1 MLERSQVAEDGL
13 LSPVTDITFSD
24 SPPSRPRDPRIVLVH
39 DYVTQRGGAE
49 RVVLD
54 LLRSFPGARLVTACF
69 EAKATYPR
77 FAEYDIET
85 LWPNRFPMFRQ
96 DPRTAFPFLAKAFS
110 RHVISDADLVICSSS
125 GWAHRVTTSAPK
137 IVYCHNPAR
146 WLYQP
151 DDYFADLPHWIRR
164 GQRGFVAAMSG
175 LRHSDA
181 IAAQRC
187 SRYLGNSA
195 AVVQRIRDTYGIEAT
210 ILPPS
215 RGISPTGPATPV
227 AGIEPGF
234 LLTIGRERGYKHT
247 ESICQA
253 VASMK
258 GERLVA
264 VGAQPAEAY
273 EPQITRLRNL
283 SDENMR
289 WLYANASG
297 LVAVAHEDFG
307 LAPVEAQAFG
317 LPTVVLRAGGYLD
330 TTVENVTGV
339 FVDGTSP
346 ALIADAIANL
356 RSRTWD
362 SVAIRRCGEQF
373 SREAFTDRI
382 TRIADKELGRVGVV
396 KATRSTVALGT
407 YTRSN
412 STPHS
417 PGARRGVHSAGHSP
431 GGNRDR
437 AHAGDH
443 SGPGRVEGYPAKEP
457 AAAGRQAVDRV
468 DDRAGPGH

>member
-1 MLERSQVAEDGL
+1 MLRHDSATASGDRIAVRVTNTTLSGSPSSVA
-13 LSPVTDITFSD
+13 
-24 SPPSRPRDPRIVLVH
+24 RDPRIVLVH

-96 DPRTAFPFLAKAFS
+96 DPRTAFPFLARAFA
-110 RHVISDADLVICSSS
+110 RHVIRDADLVICSSS

-151 DDYFADLPHWIRR
+151 DDYFADLPKWARR
-164 GQRGFVAAMSG
+164 CQRGFVTAMGG

-181 IAAQRC
+181 IAAKRC
-187 SRYLGNSA
+187 SRYIGNSA
-195 AVVQRIRDTYGIEAT
+195 AVVQRVRDTYGIEAT
-210 ILPPS
+210 IVPPS
-215 RGISPTGPATPV
+215 RGISPTGPQTPARRV
-227 AGIEPGF
+227 DPGF

-247 ESICQA
+247 ESICRA
-253 VASMK
+253 VASVAS
-258 GERLVA
+258 ERLVA
-264 VGAQPAEAY
+264 VGAPSTGADESN
-273 EPQITRLRNL
+273 ITRLTNL

-317 LPTVVLRAGGYLD
+317 LPSVVLRSGGYLD

-346 ALIADAIANL
+346 
-356 RSRTWD
+356 
-362 SVAIRRCGEQF
+362 
-373 SREAFTDRI
+373 
-382 TRIADKELGRVGVV
+382 
-396 KATRSTVALGT
+396 
-407 YTRSN
+407 
-412 STPHS
+412 
-417 PGARRGVHSAGHSP
+417 
-431 GGNRDR
+431 
-437 AHAGDH
+437 
-443 SGPGRVEGYPAKEP
+443 
-457 AAAGRQAVDRV
+457 
-468 DDRAGPGH
+468 

>member
-1 MLERSQVAEDGL
+1 MPGHVKVRASADETTLRVNSCTV
-13 LSPVTDITFSD
+13 SNS
-24 SPPSRPRDPRIVLVH
+24 SSRPAREPRIVIVH

-54 LLRSFPGARLVTACF
+54 LLRSFPGTRLVTACF
-69 EAKATYPR
+69 EASSTYPR
-77 FAEYDIET
+77 FAAYDIET
-85 LWPNRFPMFRQ
+85 LWLDRVPMFRR

-110 RHVISDADLVICSSS
+110 RHIIDDVDLVICSSS

-151 DDYFADLPHWIRR
+151 DDYFADLPKWARR
-164 GQRGFVAAMSG
+164 CQRGFVTAMGG

-181 IAAQRC
+181 IAAKRC
-187 SRYLGNSA
+187 SRYIGNSA
-195 AVVQRIRDTYGIEAT
+195 AVVQRVRDTYGIEAT
-210 ILPPS
+210 IVPPS
-215 RGISPTGPATPV
+215 RGISPTGPQTPV
-227 AGIEPGF
+227 DGVDPGF

-247 ESICQA
+247 ESICRA
-253 VASMK
+253 VASVAS
-258 GERLVA
+258 ERLVA
-264 VGAQPAEAY
+264 VGAPSTGADESN
-273 EPQITRLRNL
+273 ITRLTNL

-317 LPTVVLRAGGYLD
+317 LPSVVLRSGGYLD

-346 ALIADAIANL
+346 ELIVAAIAKL

-362 SVAIRRCGEQF
+362 AAAIRRCGARF
-373 SREAFTDRI
+373 SREAFTHRI
-382 TRIADKELGRVGVV
+382 RRIADEELERRSGV
-396 KATRSTVALGT
+396 RSAVA
-407 YTRSN
+407 RASV
-412 STPHS
+412 
-417 PGARRGVHSAGHSP
+417 RG
-431 GGNRDR
+431 GGE
-437 AHAGDH
+437 A
-443 SGPGRVEGYPAKEP
+443 
-457 AAAGRQAVDRV
+457 QVD
-468 DDRAGPGH
+468 